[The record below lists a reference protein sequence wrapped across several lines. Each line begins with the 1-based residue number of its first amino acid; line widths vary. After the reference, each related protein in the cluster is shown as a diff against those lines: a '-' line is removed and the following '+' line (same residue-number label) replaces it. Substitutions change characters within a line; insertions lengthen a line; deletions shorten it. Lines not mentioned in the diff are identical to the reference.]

1 MRNSFPAI
9 LLLIL
14 LFHSIPAAAPGV
26 GNVNCDGI
34 TFEKLSIKWDT
45 NISSTSQ
52 VFYGL
57 KNNETYF
64 NVSVLE
70 DVYSHSVTL
79 INLTSNTSYYFYA
92 KSCDSGQCSSSLIY
106 DCKTLP
112 VSVPKITNVGTRS
125 VGDTFAVI
133 KFNVNPKS
141 DGSIMWGIKS
151 NAYINWLN
159 DTLIWDY
166 HAFTLKDLFY
176 GKTYYYK
183 ITACYIGGCAVSDE
197 YTFKTNPDL
206 TPPEIIDSYSF
217 GFISKEGSQV
227 AIGIV
232 TNEPSDCKYS
242 NDANRT
248 YYSKSLSFDNA
259 SAINHTKAFLVEGN
273 TNYTFYV
280 RCADVH
286 GNPMKEEYEIN

>member
-1 MRNSFPAI
+1 
-9 LLLIL
+9 
-14 LFHSIPAAAPGV
+14 
-26 GNVNCDGI
+26 
-34 TFEKLSIKWDT
+34 
-45 NISSTSQ
+45 
-52 VFYGL
+52 
-57 KNNETYF
+57 
-64 NVSVLE
+64 
-70 DVYSHSVTL
+70 
-79 INLTSNTSYYFYA
+79 
-92 KSCDSGQCSSSLIY
+92 
-106 DCKTLP
+106 
-112 VSVPKITNVGTRS
+112 
-125 VGDTFAVI
+125 
-133 KFNVNPKS
+133 
-141 DGSIMWGIKS
+141 
-151 NAYINWLN
+151 
-159 DTLIWDY
+159 
-166 HAFTLKDLFY
+166 LKDLFY

-286 GNPMKEEYEIN
+286 GNPMKEEYEINFATGNILKTPPKTQNQTQTSQSLPSKTSQANSSGIVTALNSNEQSQFNIYLSYAAFVFIAIAFAYSLSHFLKKKKLVKTKAPALKDESIEPETKTDEKQGDADSKTAPQEKQEANPPELKEVANKDVSKPGNKQESPKPEEKKE